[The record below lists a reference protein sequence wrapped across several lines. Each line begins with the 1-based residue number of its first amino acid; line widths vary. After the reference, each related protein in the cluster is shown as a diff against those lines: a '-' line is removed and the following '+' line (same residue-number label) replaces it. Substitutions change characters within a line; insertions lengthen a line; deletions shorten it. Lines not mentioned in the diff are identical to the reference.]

1 MTAHLG
7 RNSWPVD
14 TGLALSPATQDPRDL
29 REEEGGEGGP
39 GGGGRGD
46 SRWGPGADGEVR
58 QAPYG
63 YYSFRSTNEAAGK
76 RNF

>member
-14 TGLALSPATQDPRDL
+14 TGLALSPAAQDPRDL

-46 SRWGPGADGEVR
+46 SR
-58 QAPYG
+58 
-63 YYSFRSTNEAAGK
+63 
-76 RNF
+76 